1 MSREVTVEELR
12 ENLEAIIA
20 EVEAGESVTIV
31 KEPGQ
36 LTVSQKGRRFP
47 LRDIV
52 ISPLKKPITIDA
64 VDLIR
69 EDRDDEIR
77 NHGF

>member
-12 ENLEAIIA
+12 ENLEQIIA

-36 LTVSQKGRRFP
+36 LRLSQEGKRFP
-47 LRDIV
+47 FRDIV
-52 ISPLKKPITIDA
+52 ISPLKRPITIDV

-77 NHGF
+77 KHGF